1 MEIKVSGRQIEVTP
15 AIREHASEKLMK
27 LPRFFDRIQEMSVV
41 VSKADGNTH
50 AVEIMVE
57 AEHTDPFL
65 ASESGPDLYGCIDEA
80 VRKLE
85 RQLSDHK
92 DRLRNRKHNVS

>member
-1 MEIKVSGRQIEVTP
+1 MEIKFSGRHIDVTP
-15 AIREHASEKLMK
+15 PIKEYASEKVMK
-27 LPRFFDRIQEMSVV
+27 LPRFFDRIQQMSVV
-41 VSKADGNTH
+41 VDKVDQNMH
-50 AVEIMVE
+50 AVEIIVE
-57 AEHTDPFL
+57 AERTDPFL

-92 DRLRNRKHNVS
+92 DRLRNRKHNV

>member
-1 MEIKVSGRQIEVTP
+1 MEIKVSGRHIDVTP
-15 AIREHASEKLMK
+15 AIREHASDKVMK
-27 LPRFFDRIQEMSVV
+27 LTRFFDRIQQMSVIV
-41 VSKADGNTH
+41 DKSDGN
-50 AVEIMVE
+50 ANSVEIIVD

-80 VRKLE
+80 MKKLE

-92 DRLRNRKHNVS
+92 DRLRNRKHNVQ

>member
-1 MEIKVSGRQIEVTP
+1 MEIKVSGRHIDVTA
-15 AIREHASEKLMK
+15 AIREHASQKLLK
-27 LPRFFDRIQEMSVV
+27 LPRFFDRIQQMSVV
-41 VSKADGNTH
+41 IDRVDHNQH
-50 AVEIMVE
+50 AVEIIVE
-57 AEHTDPFL
+57 AEHAEPFL
-65 ASESGPDLYGCIDEA
+65 AGESGPDLYACIDEA

>member
-1 MEIKVSGRQIEVTP
+1 MEIKFSGRHIDVTP
-15 AIREHASEKLMK
+15 AIKEHASEKVMK
-27 LPRFFDRIQEMSVV
+27 LPRFFDRIQQMSVV
-41 VSKADGNTH
+41 VDKVDHNMH
-50 AVEIMVE
+50 AVEIIVQ

-65 ASESGPDLYGCIDEA
+65 ASESGPDLYACIDEA

-92 DRLRNRKHNVS
+92 DRLRNRKHNVQ

>member
-1 MEIKVSGRQIEVTP
+1 MEIKVSGRQIDVTP
-15 AIREHASEKLMK
+15 AIREHASQKLMK
-27 LPRFFDRIQEMSVV
+27 LPRFFDRIQQMSVV
-41 VSKADGNTH
+41 IDRSDHNHHT
-50 AVEIMVE
+50 VEVKVE
-57 AEHTDPFL
+57 AERADPFL
-65 ASESGPDLYGCIDEA
+65 ASESGSDLYACVDEC